1 MDTLAKSMQSLLKEQ
16 EHLSVH
22 QREIAQ
28 ILEERWKEGGDDG
41 YDFSGTELPFAS
53 VSSMVTRNPEV
64 FFKAKRGFV
73 SLCERRKEV
82 EEKYG
87 NRSEVEDQ
95 DSEYDSEILTPFG
108 ILWERSLIDN
118 SLPRLLGVQME
129 GSKPVDF
136 AKQTG
141 IYILYDHRDIIY
153 IGQSKGKLGQRIKQ
167 HTKTKDGLKH
177 RWNRFSW
184 FGILPVTQDGKLG
197 TTGNG
202 LIQTM
207 PDFLESFAIKLTNP
221 PENRTQGNGLTD
233 SEFFPIRVGI

>member
-1 MDTLAKSMQSLLKEQ
+1 MDILAKSMQSLLKEK

-41 YDFSGTELPFAS
+41 YDFSGTGRPFAS

-87 NRSEVEDQ
+87 NRIEVKDQ
-95 DSEYDSEILTPFG
+95 DSEDDSEILTSFG

-136 AKQTG
+136 AKRTG
-141 IYILYDHRDIIY
+141 IYILYNHRDIVY
-153 IGQSKGKLGQRIKQ
+153 IGQSKGNLGQRIKQ
-167 HTKTKDGLKH
+167 HTKDGLKH

-184 FGILPVTQDGKLG
+184 FGILVAQDGKLG
-197 TTGNG
+197 TTRNG
-202 LIQTM
+202 LVLAM
-207 PDFLESFAIKLTNP
+207 LDFLESFAIKLTNP

>member
-1 MDTLAKSMQSLLKEQ
+1 MQCLLKEK
-16 EHLSVH
+16 EHLRVH

-28 ILEERWKEGGDDG
+28 ILEERWKEGRDDG

-108 ILWERSLIDN
+108 ILWRRSLIDN
-118 SLPRLLGVQME
+118 SGSRLLGVQME

-141 IYILYDHRDIIY
+141 TYILYDHRDIVY
-153 IGQSKGKLGQRIKQ
+153 IGQSKGNLGQRIKH
-167 HTKTKDGLKH
+167 HTKYELKH

-197 TTGNG
+197 TTENR
-202 LIQTM
+202 LTQAM

>member
-1 MDTLAKSMQSLLKEQ
+1 MDTLAKSMQSLLKEK

-28 ILEERWKEGGDDG
+28 ILEERWEEDRDDG
-41 YDFSGTELPFAS
+41 YDFSGTAAPYSS

-87 NRSEVEDQ
+87 NQSEVKDP
-95 DSEYDSEILTPFG
+95 DSEDDSEILTPFG
-108 ILWERSLIDN
+108 ILWKRSLIDN
-118 SLPRLLGVQME
+118 SGSRLLGVQME
-129 GSKPVDF
+129 GAKPVDF

-141 IYILYDHRDIIY
+141 IYILYDHRDIVY
-153 IGQSKGKLGQRIKQ
+153 IGQSKENLGQRIKQ
-167 HTKTKDGLKH
+167 HTNPKDRLSH
-177 RWNRFSW
+177 RWDRFSW
-184 FGILPVTQDGKLG
+184 FGILPVTLDGKLG
-197 TTGNG
+197 TTENR

-221 PENRTQGNGLTD
+221 SENRTQGNRLPH
-233 SEFFPIRVGI
+233 SEFFPIRFGI